1 MIYLKKLLNAVL
13 ISFVLFLAVGCHK
26 SETES
31 TGKKSL
37 EEETKKGPVI
47 GFSIDTLA
55 IERWQRDLD
64 VFMGEAKELG
74 AEVIVQNAGNSVE
87 EQNRQLLYLAGK
99 NVDVIVIVAKD
110 GVLLADTIDKI
121 LAKGI
126 PVISYDRL
134 ILNAPINLYITIDSE
149 QVGYLMGRGMLGKT
163 TLKKWSCILGPQE
176 DYNMAMIMKG
186 LEKSIANTGVLLDQ
200 TYYIDGWNYDLSHQ
214 LMVKMI
220 TEDAVPNV
228 IVCGN
233 DAVADSV
240 ILALQTYKPGRH
252 VFICGQDADIA
263 ACQNIVR
270 DLQDFT
276 IYKPITDLA
285 KKAAQYAV
293 LLAKHDSLE
302 EGPEKLTTIDNGYAQ
317 IPALMLEPVLVDK
330 SNIDNVVI
338 ESGFHTKGEVYR
350 D

>member
-1 MIYLKKLLNAVL
+1 MKGQGKFFCTLTAAI
-13 ISFVLFLAVGCHK
+13 LFLAGACNKTETVTSGK
-26 SETES
+26 SSMEVEP
-31 TGKKSL
+31 
-37 EEETKKGPVI
+37 KKGPVI

-74 AEVIVQNAGNSVE
+74 ADVIVQNAGNSVE
-87 EQNRQLLYLAGK
+87 EQNRQLLYLAGR

-110 GVLLADTIDKI
+110 GLLLADTIEKI
-121 LAKGI
+121 LAKNI

-163 TLKKWSCILGPQE
+163 TLKKWCCILGPQE
-176 DYNMAMIMKG
+176 DYNMAMITKG
-186 LEKSIANTGVLLDQ
+186 LEKSIENTGVLIDR
-200 TYYIDGWNYDLSHQ
+200 TYYVDGWNYDISHQ

-220 TEDAVPNV
+220 TDDAVPNV
-228 IVCGN
+228 VVCGN

-240 ILALQTYKPGRH
+240 ILALKTYRPGKH

-263 ACQNIVR
+263 ACQNIVHG
-270 DLQDFT
+270 LQDFT

-293 LLAKHDSLE
+293 LLANDKSLD

-317 IPALMLEPVLVDK
+317 IPALMLEPELVDQ
-330 SNIDNVVI
+330 SNIDRIVI

>member
-1 MIYLKKLLNAVL
+1 MSLRNKCFCVFICLAMILSLSCN
-13 ISFVLFLAVGCHK
+13 K
-26 SETES
+26 SETVS
-31 TGKKSL
+31 SGKNAL
-37 EEETKKGPVI
+37 EVEKKKGPVI

-74 AEVIVQNAGNSVE
+74 ADVIVQNAGNSVD

-149 QVGYLMGRGMLGKT
+149 QVGYLMGRGMLART
-163 TLKKWSCILGPQE
+163 PIKKWCCILGPQE

-186 LEKSIANTGVLLDQ
+186 LEKSIVNTGVLLDS

-214 LMVKMI
+214 LMVNMI
-220 TEDAVPNV
+220 TEDKVPNV
-228 IVCGN
+228 VVCGN

-240 ILALQTYKPGRH
+240 ILALQTYKPGKH

-263 ACQNIVR
+263 ACQNIVHG
-270 DLQDFT
+270 LQDFT
-276 IYKPITDLA
+276 IYKPITELA

-293 LLAKHDSLE
+293 LLANGKDIA
-302 EGPEKLTTIDNGYAQ
+302 EGPETLTTIDNGYGQ
-317 IPALMLEPVLVDK
+317 IPALMLAPELVDK
-330 SNIDNVVI
+330 NNIDEVVI
-338 ESGFHTKGEVYR
+338 ESGFHTSGEVYR